1 MNELELTVKRT
12 IAAPREK
19 IFEAWLTPA
28 KLALFMR
35 TARDG
40 LAAPRVETDA
50 VKGGK
55 FLIVMATVDRE
66 VPHTGTY
73 LEIDPHSRIA
83 FTWESPHSPEG
94 SVVTLDLAEPTPG
107 VTEITLHQVKFH
119 SEGSR
124 RGHEEGWSAILD
136 HVEGSLN

>member
-12 IAAPREK
+12 INAPREK
-19 IFEAWLTPA
+19 VFDAWLTPA

-35 TARDG
+35 TAKDG
-40 LAAPRVETDA
+40 IVAPRVETDA

-66 VPHTGTY
+66 VPHSGTY

-83 FTWESPHSPEG
+83 FTWGSPHSPDD
-94 SVVTLDLAEPTPG
+94 SVVTINLAEPTPG
-107 VTEITLHQVKFH
+107 TTEITLHQVKFH
-119 SEGSR
+119 SEGTR
-124 RGHEEGWSAILD
+124 KGHEEGWSAILGLI
-136 HVEGSLN
+136 EGSLG

>member
-28 KLALFMR
+28 KLAMFMR

-94 SVVTLDLAEPTPG
+94 SVVTLDLAEPAPG
-107 VTEITLHQVKFH
+107 MTEITLHQVKFH

>member
-28 KLALFMR
+28 KLAMFMR

-107 VTEITLHQVKFH
+107 MTEITLHQVKFH